1 MTLKQK
7 SDGIYLDDSFDDVM
21 FDSLIFDCDGVLID
35 ITKSYDQTIITT
47 TKYILETLAK
57 ITDSIDI
64 DFKIIDGF
72 KSTGGFNDEVDLTYA
87 AILSIIAAKK
97 LKKDQT
103 EFIFN
108 VIKNSDS
115 TGIKSVEN
123 FLKKQIDISE
133 IIDGFKSTG
142 GFNDEVDLTY
152 ASILSIIAAKK
163 LKKDQTEFI
172 FNVIKNSDSTGIK
185 SVEIFLKKQTDISVI
200 IDQLSY
206 PGSHKE
212 NILYQTFD
220 QLFYGPELYSKLFQ
234 NPSKFSEPGLIE
246 NDDVIFNDNLSEKLQ
261 KKFGKQISMVTGRGK
276 ESVRYSLKH
285 LLEKFDLTNSAFLE
299 DESRDLAKPNPQ
311 ALINS
316 ISGMNSKSCLYVGDS
331 MEDFLMA
338 KKSTILGYKTTFCG
352 IIGTSKNPQEK
363 LKLFE
368 QNEAILV
375 LDSIELLPKVLNL
388 E

>member
-7 SDGIYLDDSFDDVM
+7 LEGIYLDDSFNHADI
-21 FDSLIFDCDGVLID
+21 DSLIFDCDGVLID

-47 TKYILETLAK
+47 TKYVLETLAN
-57 ITDSIDI
+57 IDDSIDI

-87 AILSIIAAKK
+87 AILSIVAAKK

-103 EFIFN
+103 EFIFT

-123 FLKKQIDISE
+123 FLKNQVDISK
-133 IIDGFKSTG
+133 IV
-142 GFNDEVDLTY
+142 N
-152 ASILSIIAAKK
+152 
-163 LKKDQTEFI
+163 
-172 FNVIKNSDSTGIK
+172 
-185 SVEIFLKKQTDISVI
+185 
-200 IDQLSY
+200 QLSY

-212 NILYQTFD
+212 NVLYQIFD
-220 QLFYGPELYSKLFQ
+220 QLFYGPELYLKLFK
-234 NPSKFSEPGLIE
+234 NSSKFSDPGLIE
-246 NDDVIFNDNLSEKLQ
+246 NDDVILDDELCIKLQ
-261 KKFGKQISMVTGRGK
+261 KKFGNQISMVTGRGK
-276 ESVRYSLKH
+276 ESVSYSLKN
-285 LLEKFDLTNSAFLE
+285 LLQKFDLPNSVFLE

-311 ALINS
+311 ALVDS
-316 ISGMNSKSCLYVGDS
+316 IHGMSSKSCLYVGDS
-331 MEDFLMA
+331 MEDFIMA
-338 KKSTILGYKTTFCG
+338 KKATILGNKTTFCG

-368 QNEAILV
+368 ENGAILV
-375 LDSIELLPKVLNL
+375 LDSITLLPKVLNL